1 MKDEN
6 KLYSSLVARMKDLIA
21 SEQITEDYALNLMN
35 DFLDSIADGTKFE
48 EALKTINLHLDMSV
62 NNFLAQIK

>member
-6 KLYSSLVARMKDLIA
+6 RLYSDLVARIKDLVT
-21 SEQITEDYALNLMN
+21 SEKITENHALNLMN
-35 DFLDSIADGTKFE
+35 DFLDSIADGVKFE